1 MPPWAAIE
9 CARRGVSWKQ
19 KHLTRNPS
27 SPRLAAAA
35 APAKPDPT
43 TSTVNFRLLLGL
55 TSRRWL
61 RWSSQAEVRW
71 PMGALASS
79 FIADRSLQADQPAQH
94 GQREG
99 DVAEGDDPG
108 EGMGEAVAPVVEAR
122 MVEAQRLEHAPQAM
136 VEVETEPHLPFHLE
150 RASPPH
156 LTPPTHL

>member
-1 MPPWAAIE
+1 MRPPGAALGG
-9 CARRGVSWKQ
+9 ARRGVFWKK
-19 KHLTRNPS
+19 KHLTWKPG
-27 SPRLAAAA
+27 SPRLAGAA

-61 RWSSQAEVRW
+61 RWASQAEGRW

-108 EGMGEAVAPVVEAR
+108 EGRGEAVAPVGEAR
-122 MVEAQRLEHAPQAM
+122 IAAA
-136 VEVETEPHLPFHLE
+136 
-150 RASPPH
+150 
-156 LTPPTHL
+156 